1 MDDTRQKMI
10 ADKQTIHITVEK
22 VSRLNRSNSINYIDL
37 ILEWGIENV
46 NLCLKR
52 DINNLFYLVVEKKF
66 CSSDTIYVKSF
77 PKRFSKKAVWVGAVE
92 PSKYAEAKAS
102 GPDGR
107 DAKDV
112 VQGGI
117 DLRKTRVAGVV
128 EMGLVLWLM

>member
-77 PKRFSKKAVWVGAVE
+77 PKRFSMYHYFNRAVIKWIGDNAEELVQISQKGY
-92 PSKYAEAKAS
+92 SYA
-102 GPDGR
+102 
-107 DAKDV
+107 
-112 VQGGI
+112 
-117 DLRKTRVAGVV
+117 
-128 EMGLVLWLM
+128 